1 VIHFLF
7 TGGTISMR
15 HSAAAGGAV
24 PALGAADLA
33 ALAPGL
39 EQVGPVELEDWGR
52 FPAAHLDLDRLW
64 NLRNRV
70 AAIAGEGEAA
80 GIVVTHGTD
89 TIEETAYL
97 LARTVAPAIPVVVT
111 GAMRTAEEAGWD
123 GGRNIVDGARVAAD
137 PASRGRGAMVVLNG
151 TILSGL
157 DAVKTD
163 AGELDTFQ
171 APRGRPLGSVTG
183 NLVRY
188 MAGSRSA
195 SPLPRFPADL
205 TARVALIQAV
215 PGDTGLLL
223 DAALKAYD
231 GLVLVGF
238 GRGNIPPAMAAAV
251 GRWLAARKPVVLA
264 TRCAEGEVLPV
275 YGFEGGG
282 AQLIA
287 AGAIPAGRRA
297 PSQAWMELLVSLSA
311 GLAFGAGMEAA
322 PG

>member
-1 VIHFLF
+1 MIHFLF

-24 PALGAADLA
+24 PTLGAADLA

-52 FPAAHLDLDRLW
+52 FPAAHLDLERLW
-64 NLRNRV
+64 SLRNRV
-70 AAIAGEGEAA
+70 AAIAGEGKAA
-80 GIVVTHGTD
+80 GIVITHGTD

-111 GAMRTAEEAGWD
+111 GAMRTSEEAGWD
-123 GGRNIVDGARVAAD
+123 GGRNIVDSARVAAD

-163 AGELDTFQ
+163 AGEVDTFQ
-171 APRGRPLGSVTG
+171 TPRGRPLGSVTG
-183 NLVRY
+183 SFVRY
-188 MAGSRSA
+188 TAGGRSA
-195 SPLPRFPADL
+195 SPLPRFPAEL
-205 TARVALIQAV
+205 KARIALMQAV
-215 PGDTGLLL
+215 PGDTGALL
-223 DAALKAYD
+223 DAALTTYD

-238 GRGNIPPAMAAAV
+238 GRGNVPPAMAAAA
-251 GRWLAARKPVVLA
+251 GRWLAGQKPVVLA
-264 TRCAEGEVLPV
+264 TRCAEGEVLPL

-282 AQLIA
+282 AQLMG

-311 GLAFGAGMEAA
+311 GLPFGAGMEAA
-322 PG
+322 PA

>member
-1 VIHFLF
+1 VIHILF

-39 EQVGPVELEDWGR
+39 DRIGLVELEDWGR
-52 FPAAHLDLDRLW
+52 FPAAHLDLTRLW

-70 AAIAGEGEAA
+70 AAIAAEEKAA

-97 LARTVAPAIPVVVT
+97 LARTVAPDVPVVVT
-111 GAMRTAEEAGWD
+111 GAMRTSEEAGWD
-123 GGRNIVDGARVAAD
+123 GGRNIVDSARVAAE

-163 AGELDTFQ
+163 AGEVDTFQ

-183 NLVRY
+183 SFVRY
-188 MAGSRSA
+188 TAGGRST
-195 SPLPRFPADL
+195 SPLPRSPTGL
-205 TARVALIQAV
+205 TARVALVQAV
-215 PGDTGLLL
+215 PGDTGVLL
-223 DAALKAYD
+223 DSALPAYD

-238 GRGNIPPAMAAAV
+238 GRGNVPPAMAAAA

-264 TRCAEGEVLPV
+264 TRCAEGEVLPL

-287 AGAIPAGRRA
+287 AGALPAGRRA

-311 GLAFGAGMEAA
+311 GLPFGAGMETAGA
-322 PG
+322 

>member
-1 VIHFLF
+1 MIHLLF

-15 HSAAAGGAV
+15 HSAVAGGAV

-39 EQVGPVELEDWGR
+39 GQVGPVELEDWGR
-52 FPAAHLDLDRLW
+52 FPAAHLGLDRLW
-64 NLRNRV
+64 ALRNRV
-70 AAIAGEGEAA
+70 AAVVSEGNAA

-97 LARTVAPAIPVVVT
+97 LARTVPPTVPVVVT
-111 GAMRTAEEAGWD
+111 GAMRTSEEAGWD
-123 GGRNIVDGARVAAD
+123 GGRNIVDSARVAAD

-163 AGELDTFQ
+163 AGEVDTFQ

-188 MAGSRSA
+188 TAGGRSA
-195 SPLPRFPADL
+195 SPLPRCPTEL
-205 TARVALIQAV
+205 KARVALIHAV
-215 PGDTGLLL
+215 PGDSGALLN
-223 DAALKAYD
+223 AALPAYD

-238 GRGNIPPAMAAAV
+238 GRGNVPPAMAIAA
-251 GRWLAARKPVVLA
+251 GRWLSARKPVVLA
-264 TRCAEGEVLPV
+264 TRCAEGEVLPL
-275 YGFEGGG
+275 YAFEGGG

-297 PSQAWMELLVSLSA
+297 PSQAWVELLVSLSA
-311 GLAFGAGMEAA
+311 GLPFGAGMEAA
-322 PG
+322 AG